1 MINFLTMLFDEGK
14 SFSAINTARS
24 ALSAF
29 MWDNNSG
36 QTIGNLCS
44 VKRLLKGMYELR
56 PPKPRYSCIWDANIV
71 LSYLSN
77 FYPNEDIPLSL
88 LSYKLVMLIAL
99 ASAQRAQTIHKI
111 YVDRIDFSDD
121 LVIIPICNLIK
132 QSKPGRKMISL
143 RLKPYENPSI
153 CVLKVLK
160 EYINRTRLLRQE
172 EKQLF
177 ISFVPPHKAVSKNT
191 ISRWLKKVLE
201 EAGIEIDI
209 FKAHSTRAASCSRA
223 KRDNV
228 NIDEILETAGW
239 TNQRTF
245 ERFYD
250 KVIMN

>member
-1 MINFLTMLFDEGK
+1 MQCVRQFFASKGISGRASEIMLSSWRSSSAKQYGCFIRKWLHFCAGRQIDPLLFNELEVINFLTMLFDEGK

-160 EYINRTRLLRQE
+160 EYINEL
-172 EKQLF
+172 
-177 ISFVPPHKAVSKNT
+177 
-191 ISRWLKKVLE
+191 
-201 EAGIEIDI
+201 D
-209 FKAHSTRAASCSRA
+209 C
-223 KRDNV
+223 
-228 NIDEILETAGW
+228 
-239 TNQRTF
+239 
-245 ERFYD
+245 
-250 KVIMN
+250 